1 MQILTEFGVLCSLE
15 DTFQCPKK
23 LCKGH
28 CSGYCFPQLCSV
40 FVSLVYLFLASFN
53 SLFRPLGW
61 LHSGDGLRVQQK
73 LQAQDQQSYIRLYR
87 TITISVAFP
96 KYSSSNQEHQSRHD
110 NNTPCKK
117 LQVQD
122 QQSHIRLYRTI
133 TISVAFPKHSSSNQ
147 EHQSRHDKNT
157 PCKVVWQIYRDK
169 QQPQKEE
176 TQNKSWF
183 NFLGG
188 SFSNRENVKAPLQ
201 VGRERQ
207 SQQLL

>member
-1 MQILTEFGVLCSLE
+1 MQILTEFGVSFSLE
-15 DTFQCPKK
+15 DTFQCSKK

-28 CSGYCFPQLCSV
+28 RSGYCFPQLCSV

-53 SLFRPLGW
+53 SLFQPLGW

-73 LQAQDQQSYIRLYR
+73 LQVQDQQSYIRLYR

-110 NNTPCKK
+110 NNTPCK
-117 LQVQD
+117 
-122 QQSHIRLYRTI
+122 
-133 TISVAFPKHSSSNQ
+133 
-147 EHQSRHDKNT
+147 
-157 PCKVVWQIYRDK
+157 VVWQNYRDK

-188 SFSNRENVKAPLQ
+188 SFSNRENVRAPSQ
-201 VGRERQ
+201 FGRERQ

>member
-1 MQILTEFGVLCSLE
+1 MQILTEFGVSFSVE
-15 DTFQCPKK
+15 DTFQCQ
-23 LCKGH
+23 GH

-73 LQAQDQQSYIRLYR
+73 LQVQDQQSYIRLYR
-87 TITISVAFP
+87 TIPISVAFP

-117 LQVQD
+117 LQRQD
-122 QQSHIRLYRTI
+122 QQSYIRLYRTI
-133 TISVAFPKHSSSNQ
+133 TISLAFPKYSSSNQ
-147 EHQSRHDKNT
+147 EHQSRHDNT

-176 TQNKSWF
+176 TQNK
-183 NFLGG
+183 
-188 SFSNRENVKAPLQ
+188 
-201 VGRERQ
+201 
-207 SQQLL
+207 